1 MSHKIRLHDGAQKH
15 FCNGADILTVTIY
28 NDPPPLQ
35 DGPPQ
40 TCRRQASGPRCMSQ
54 NKNTRKGSIPPS
66 AINRRMMI
74 VIITNTEVI
83 PPIPSPAWGVC
94 GLFAPVRAG
103 AGGRF
108 LIPARPREVC
118 TLPIP
123 AARPGPACA
132 APVPARPGDGGG
144 FPVPRAGAGG
154 CAALPGA
161 GGTWENAWY
170 SQFLSFAGWR
180 SFK

>member
-1 MSHKIRLHDGAQKH
+1 MALRSI

-94 GLFAPVRAG
+94 VLFAPVRAADSSSRRAPG
-103 AGGRF
+103 KSARSPSRRRVPA
-108 LIPARPREVC
+108 LPARPPSRRAPE
-118 TLPIP
+118 TAAGFLSRGPAQA
-123 AARPGPACA
+123 AARLARARAEPGKTRGIRSSSHSP
-132 APVPARPGDGGG
+132 DG
-144 FPVPRAGAGG
+144 AH
-154 CAALPGA
+154 
-161 GGTWENAWY
+161 
-170 SQFLSFAGWR
+170 LSNN
-180 SFK
+180 

>member
-1 MSHKIRLHDGAQKH
+1 MALRSI

-123 AARPGPACA
+123 AL
-132 APVPARPGDGGG
+132 PARP
-144 FPVPRAGAGG
+144 PSRRAPETAAG
-154 CAALPGA
+154 
-161 GGTWENAWY
+161 
-170 SQFLSFAGWR
+170 FLSRGPAQAAARLSRARAEPGKTRGIR
-180 SFK
+180 SSSHSPDGAHLSNN